1 MTLSDFEGLSDELLM
16 KRYGEGNTAAFDLL
30 YQRHKGPLFRF
41 TLRQVPNRSIAEEL
55 YQDVWSKVIANRQ
68 DYHVSAKFTT
78 WLYTIARN
86 RVIDY
91 FRVIGKVP
99 DATIIEDDV
108 AVSDGE
114 VQHLV
119 CEHRP
124 ELIVESE
131 QAAAQLK
138 SLVKDLPPQQREA
151 FLLKYES
158 GFNHRDIA
166 EITGQKEETIKSQVR
181 YALNKL
187 KLGLFGGQH
196 E

>member
-30 YQRHKGPLFRF
+30 YQRHKAPLFRF
-41 TLRQVPNRSIAEEL
+41 TLRQVPNQSIAEEL
-55 YQDVWSKVIANRQ
+55 YQDIWSKVIANRQ

-99 DATIIEDDV
+99 EATIIEDDV
-108 AVSDGE
+108 AVGDGE

-138 SLVKDLPPQQREA
+138 KLVKDLPHQQREA